1 MMTENTE
8 VIVKR
13 QASYIVDLQIANL
26 EHFSDYFLTGPLHP
40 NHQRSETQPASWWVP
55 VPVSPAPGSG
65 CEVTSCLYL
74 GRAAAASSD
83 WCLVHTVTSQDTPSC
98 PQTSHNLYLVTPLR
112 TPLRHSEPCVV
123 INREWELLR
132 VAPDLQ
138 SVTVSGQTKLSGY
151 SSTVIIMTDTLP
163 DQEPVLGNSGDLERM
178 EDKDKD
184 EMFVSAMDSP
194 TDSGL
199 DTNKTSS
206 SDTME
211 DLSLQVRQWDIED
224 NSCFAH
230 D

>member
-1 MMTENTE
+1 M
-8 VIVKR
+8 
-13 QASYIVDLQIANL
+13 
-26 EHFSDYFLTGPLHP
+26 
-40 NHQRSETQPASWWVP
+40 
-55 VPVSPAPGSG
+55 
-65 CEVTSCLYL
+65 
-74 GRAAAASSD
+74 
-83 WCLVHTVTSQDTPSC
+83 
-98 PQTSHNLYLVTPLR
+98 
-112 TPLRHSEPCVV
+112 

-151 SSTVIIMTDTLP
+151 SSTVIIMTDTLL

-211 DLSLQVRQWDIED
+211 DLSLQVRQ
-224 NSCFAH
+224 
-230 D
+230 

>member
-1 MMTENTE
+1 M
-8 VIVKR
+8 
-13 QASYIVDLQIANL
+13 
-26 EHFSDYFLTGPLHP
+26 
-40 NHQRSETQPASWWVP
+40 
-55 VPVSPAPGSG
+55 
-65 CEVTSCLYL
+65 
-74 GRAAAASSD
+74 
-83 WCLVHTVTSQDTPSC
+83 
-98 PQTSHNLYLVTPLR
+98 
-112 TPLRHSEPCVV
+112 

-184 EMFVSAMDSP
+184 DMFVSAMDSP

-211 DLSLQVRQWDIED
+211 DLSLQVRQ
-224 NSCFAH
+224 
-230 D
+230 